1 VIVESKLVGLKEN
14 IEDENSG
21 FFGPG
26 SHLWLN
32 HQYIIRAIGY
42 PVAVIII
49 AANPVVFEIISSYL
63 KTSKALKDH
72 ISVTKKYSFSF
83 VFGDKRTALNASN
96 ALKASHQ
103 KIKHSI
109 NGTIHSP
116 LEPDL
121 MLWVFAAIYYTS
133 KQMNELLLMD
143 IPFNEKTY
151 AEYKILGTLY
161 GISEQ
166 YLPETMDSFE
176 QYWNK
181 ALCEHLVVSEECKA
195 YVNSKFKLSVTDIFL
210 NNKFPVCLRFIFK
223 PVDQFIR
230 LFCIYLIPQQLAD
243 AFDLHMSRRQRLSM
257 TYILKCIRWVHSIL
271 PKRLTV
277 ETKVRLLVKG

>member
-1 VIVESKLVGLKEN
+1 MPSKVVALTEN
-14 IEDENSG
+14 IEDGNSG

-49 AANPVVFEIISSYL
+49 AANPVVFEIISSYI
-63 KTSKALKDH
+63 KNPKALKDR
-72 ISVTKKYSFSF
+72 ISITKKYSFSF
-83 VFGDKRTALNASN
+83 VFGDKRAALNASN
-96 ALKASHQ
+96 ALRESHQ

-109 NGTIHSP
+109 NGTLHSP

-133 KQMNELLLMD
+133 KQMNEFLLIN

-151 AEYKILGTLY
+151 EEYKILGKLY
-161 GISEQ
+161 GIAEQ
-166 YLPETMDSFE
+166 DLPDTMDSFE
-176 QYWNK
+176 QYWEQV
-181 ALCEHLVVSEECKA
+181 LCERLVVSEECKA
-195 YVNSKFKLSVTDIFL
+195 YVNSKFKLSVIDIFL
-210 NNKFPVCLRFIFK
+210 SHKFPTCLRFIFK

-230 LFCIYLIPQQLAD
+230 LFCIYLIPQQIAD
-243 AFDLHMSRRQRLSM
+243 AFDLHLSRRQRLSM
-257 TYILKCIRWVHSIL
+257 TYILKCIRWVHGIL
-271 PKRLTV
+271 PKRFTV
-277 ETKVRLLVKG
+277 ETKVRLLMKG